1 MGDTD
6 INRWYKV
13 ALFNLCV
20 LTIMGILLRYKL
32 VFSLPALEYKK
43 LLHAHSHFAFAGWI
57 SFLLQI
63 IIIHHIYPLFQKQ
76 RTFWNNFLILST
88 VVNYGMIFSFAQQ
101 GYAPVSIVFSTA
113 SMFLSYVFAWKVF
126 TGIPASEKHNTSS
139 YFIKASLLFSII
151 SSAGPYLLAYLMNTR
166 SPDVYLYHNAQ
177 YWFLHFQYNGWFA
190 FAIMGLLMHKLET
203 APEHNRKR
211 LKTFFLI
218 LFVTCIPAYF
228 LTILVKERPLW
239 VTGLNIF
246 AALGHAVA
254 LMYFIRILMGNVKH
268 IFQKLPATSK
278 WLFSLSFLAFGI
290 KIFLQF
296 FSAHPEIGLLA
307 FTYRP
312 VIIGYLHLVFLGFA
326 SLFLLA
332 WLADTP
338 LFEKHLKMGAWG
350 LFSFAFLVFL
360 NELLLAAQGVAAIT
374 GWFRVIQLN
383 MALFVTTV
391 LLFVSSMLIVS
402 ASRS

>member
-1 MGDTD
+1 
-6 INRWYKV
+6 
-13 ALFNLCV
+13 
-20 LTIMGILLRYKL
+20 
-32 VFSLPALEYKK
+32 
-43 LLHAHSHFAFAGWI
+43 
-57 SFLLQI
+57 
-63 IIIHHIYPLFQKQ
+63 
-76 RTFWNNFLILST
+76 
-88 VVNYGMIFSFAQQ
+88 
-101 GYAPVSIVFSTA
+101 
-113 SMFLSYVFAWKVF
+113 
-126 TGIPASEKHNTSS
+126 
-139 YFIKASLLFSII
+139 
-151 SSAGPYLLAYLMNTR
+151 
-166 SPDVYLYHNAQ
+166 
-177 YWFLHFQYNGWFA
+177 
-190 FAIMGLLMHKLET
+190 
-203 APEHNRKR
+203 
-211 LKTFFLI
+211 
-218 LFVTCIPAYF
+218 
-228 LTILVKERPLW
+228 
-239 VTGLNIF
+239 
-246 AALGHAVA
+246 LGHAVA

-402 ASRS
+402 GSRS